1 MPRAITSGLSLMP
14 PAVAGVLAPVAPLP
28 TLGAAV
34 VEVDFL
40 SLPHAA
46 RARVATVPMASA
58 ARHERTRNPAMLSPW
73 SSCTLPVH

>member
-1 MPRAITSGLSLMP
+1 MLRAITSGLSLIWAVP
-14 PAVAGVLAPVAPLP
+14 PAEDGALPPVAPLL

-34 VEVDFL
+34 VVLDFL

-58 ARHERTRNPAMLSPW
+58 ARHERTRNPAMLLTSP
-73 SSCTLPVH
+73 